1 MAETQMTPFVPREL
15 RLQPKEAYL
24 AGLQHRTVR
33 RQFPSSGQNGYTSE
47 NNSIE
52 FTFSE
57 SDGISL
63 RDTVL
68 QFKTSYFTDEA
79 QTNSDADASVMSAI
93 DLVER
98 VEFFVGS
105 TSVVNTTTAKSRMLA
120 NILMKNELSHDGWFK
135 YVGKNLVGWNS
146 YEINSTSAT
155 NAGGVPAHAGERHY
169 QVPLWCLH
177 PALQT
182 GNLPCLGESITI
194 RLTLAPNSV
203 LSTRGAA
210 TSNYRLSDVELHVE
224 KLLYE
229 PDYKQSV
236 MAQVAGSEGMT
247 IPMVDYD
254 VMQQQ
259 NNGTVDLAF
268 THRNQRANSL
278 SLYIWNAKKDAARA
292 ANGTKFDPNLN
303 IDVGSKVENLKVFS
317 GDRMFVPVNG
327 IKQPVELLGA
337 LERVAGGYAKED
349 TGTITFE
356 EYTNQNGSYPP
367 FAPIAVSLERTEID
381 DTDQT
386 VVNRGLSA
394 FDFGVD
400 GDVQTQL
407 KLSSALAA
415 GEELYSALVYEKA
428 LVMRDGAITVEA

>member
-1 MAETQMTPFVPREL
+1 
-15 RLQPKEAYL
+15 
-24 AGLQHRTVR
+24 
-33 RQFPSSGQNGYTSE
+33 
-47 NNSIE
+47 
-52 FTFSE
+52 
-57 SDGISL
+57 
-63 RDTVL
+63 
-68 QFKTSYFTDEA
+68 
-79 QTNSDADASVMSAI
+79 MSAI

-182 GNLPCLGESITI
+182 GNLPC
-194 RLTLAPNSV
+194 
-203 LSTRGAA
+203 
-210 TSNYRLSDVELHVE
+210 
-224 KLLYE
+224 
-229 PDYKQSV
+229 
-236 MAQVAGSEGMT
+236 
-247 IPMVDYD
+247 
-254 VMQQQ
+254 
-259 NNGTVDLAF
+259 
-268 THRNQRANSL
+268 
-278 SLYIWNAKKDAARA
+278 
-292 ANGTKFDPNLN
+292 
-303 IDVGSKVENLKVFS
+303 
-317 GDRMFVPVNG
+317 
-327 IKQPVELLGA
+327 
-337 LERVAGGYAKED
+337 GYAKED